1 MRDDKENKKNS
12 VEYQID
18 IPVVIF
24 SYRTEKEGKECVF
37 EQRYEYNSMF
47 EKFGIKKEESD
58 ENNPEKIV
66 QALEKCFSTNKVT
79 IEIFKKTEFA
89 LDFREEDDRT
99 IFKAFLEPTIKTNQA
114 TLKSNPD
121 QKVNIQWEISIPNV
135 IFSYTDEN
143 GITFEEK
150 LDYNCMF
157 EKFGQKPNDVDKKNG
172 MHLQGLIIR
181 HFYQNK
187 VSLEVNLEHGQ
198 KKNYAIEFKGE
209 DNSTLFKVFLKKKMN
224 ANLICMKNQP
234 DKKFCIEWVIDI
246 PNVIFNYKEK
256 KDGKEIIHKGQLD
269 YGCTFEK
276 FGVKKEEKDENNPTG
291 LTSVIKKYFDEGKVN
306 VQEYK
311 EGHNTFYK
319 IEFLEE
325 GDKTLFQVFL
335 RY

>member
-1 MRDDKENKKNS
+1 MRDDKENKKYS

-121 QKVNIQWEISIPNV
+121 QKVC
-135 IFSYTDEN
+135 D
-143 GITFEEK
+143 
-150 LDYNCMF
+150 
-157 EKFGQKPNDVDKKNG
+157 
-172 MHLQGLIIR
+172 
-181 HFYQNK
+181 
-187 VSLEVNLEHGQ
+187 
-198 KKNYAIEFKGE
+198 
-209 DNSTLFKVFLKKKMN
+209 LFL
-224 ANLICMKNQP
+224 
-234 DKKFCIEWVIDI
+234 
-246 PNVIFNYKEK
+246 Y
-256 KDGKEIIHKGQLD
+256 
-269 YGCTFEK
+269 
-276 FGVKKEEKDENNPTG
+276 
-291 LTSVIKKYFDEGKVN
+291 
-306 VQEYK
+306 
-311 EGHNTFYK
+311 
-319 IEFLEE
+319 
-325 GDKTLFQVFL
+325 
-335 RY
+335 